1 MKRLTLVIALLV
13 FSSPAFAD
21 QCPTNSFELESASK
35 ECKIKRFCE
44 ALFRDFQNDLVMFYR
59 YDLGIEKI
67 GRNILVIE
75 ATKTQS
81 HQYSV
86 LSERKEGIIKDIYPK
101 TAIYGVMCKK

>member
-44 ALFRDFQNDLVMFYR
+44 ALFRDFS
-59 YDLGIEKI
+59 K
-67 GRNILVIE
+67 
-75 ATKTQS
+75 
-81 HQYSV
+81 
-86 LSERKEGIIKDIYPK
+86 
-101 TAIYGVMCKK
+101 